1 MILHLENINDF
12 GKIIN
17 DNKKVIIDF
26 YAAWCGPCK
35 MLSPML
41 EKIAAAKPEWT
52 ILKIDID
59 HFAELA
65 SQFAVNAVPTLVF
78 MVDQKV
84 KETSLGFRPD
94 SELMKIINK
103 FE

>member
-1 MILHLENINDF
+1 MIIHLETINDF
-12 GKIIN
+12 EKIIKEN
-17 DNKKVIIDF
+17 NKIIIDF

-41 EKIAAAKPEWT
+41 EKVQAAKPEWT

-65 SQFAVNAVPTLVF
+65 SQFAVSAVPTLVF
-78 MVDQKV
+78 MINQEV
-84 KETSLGFRPD
+84 KETSLGFRPE
-94 SELMKIINK
+94 SELLKIINK
-103 FE
+103 F